1 MDSYPVTA
9 RSLGRTYYVDGDNLE
24 RNYKNHLSDFR
35 TWSEQNHAEDW
46 NLLVENMGT
55 HLSIDETS
63 IDHVVYVF
71 LTNKDGHGKKHT
83 LIAYVKGL
91 KVSDIVAVLMQIPEE
106 LRKAVIE
113 VTMDHSDVMN
123 AVVREVFP
131 DARITIDCFH
141 TVQIVGDAIEE
152 IHMQSKREAVKE
164 EKKEKTEFKKRLLR
178 NAKKRQKYAEK
189 HPKTYKGK
197 KRGRKPVRANARYI
211 PTTLSNGDTPIDL
224 L

>member
-1 MDSYPVTA
+1 M
-9 RSLGRTYYVDGDNLE
+9 
-24 RNYKNHLSDFR
+24 
-35 TWSEQNHAEDW
+35 
-46 NLLVENMGT
+46 
-55 HLSIDETS
+55 
-63 IDHVVYVF
+63 
-71 LTNKDGHGKKHT
+71 TNKDGHGKKHT

-91 KVSDIVAVLMQIPEE
+91 KVSNIVAVLMQIPEE
-106 LRKAVIE
+106 LQKAVIE

-152 IHMQSKREAVKE
+152 IRMQSKREAVKE

-178 NAKKRQKYAEK
+178 NAKKSQKYAEK

-211 PTTLSNGDTPIDL
+211 PTTLSVQRRHSNRPPEKVQEHASAKWREVMMYNVAVVIS
-224 L
+224 

>member
-1 MDSYPVTA
+1 
-9 RSLGRTYYVDGDNLE
+9 
-24 RNYKNHLSDFR
+24 
-35 TWSEQNHAEDW
+35 
-46 NLLVENMGT
+46 MGT

-71 LTNKDGHGKKHT
+71 LTNKDEHGKKHT

-152 IHMQSKREAVKE
+152 IRVLPPWCGVGVVPASYCQPIPGRRALGSRFRAVGVSRQGSGFRVFFQIRISLIINYLHSPIGLYKPKE
-164 EKKEKTEFKKRLLR
+164 DFT
-178 NAKKRQKYAEK
+178 
-189 HPKTYKGK
+189 
-197 KRGRKPVRANARYI
+197 
-211 PTTLSNGDTPIDL
+211 
-224 L
+224 

>member
-9 RSLGRTYYVDGDNLE
+9 RSLGRIYYVDGDNLE

-35 TWSEQNHAEDW
+35 TWSEHGHAEDW

-123 AVVREVFP
+123 AVVREAFP

-141 TVQIVGDAIEE
+141 TV
-152 IHMQSKREAVKE
+152 
-164 EKKEKTEFKKRLLR
+164 
-178 NAKKRQKYAEK
+178 
-189 HPKTYKGK
+189 
-197 KRGRKPVRANARYI
+197 
-211 PTTLSNGDTPIDL
+211 
-224 L
+224 

>member
-1 MDSYPVTA
+1 MGSYPVTA

-35 TWSEQNHAEDW
+35 TWSELDHAEDW

-71 LTNKDGHGKKHT
+71 LTNKDGHGKKHA
-83 LIAYVKGL
+83 LIAYVKGF

-113 VTMDHSDVMN
+113 VAMDHSDVMN

-131 DARITIDCFH
+131 DVRITIDCFH

-152 IHMQSKREAVKE
+152 IRMQSKRKAVKE
-164 EKKEKTEFKKRLLR
+164 EKKEKTEFKKRCKEMPRSAKNMQRSIRRHTRAR
-178 NAKKRQKYAEK
+178 NVGASLYV
-189 HPKTYKGK
+189 PMPDTYLQ
-197 KRGRKPVRANARYI
+197 RC
-211 PTTLSNGDTPIDL
+211 PTETLQ
-224 L
+224 

>member
-71 LTNKDGHGKKHT
+71 LTNKDEHGKKHT

-152 IHMQSKREAVKE
+152 IRVLPPWCGMGVVPASYCQPIPGRRAGGSRFRAVGVSRQGSGFRVFFQIRISLIINYLHSPIGLYKPKE
-164 EKKEKTEFKKRLLR
+164 DFT
-178 NAKKRQKYAEK
+178 
-189 HPKTYKGK
+189 
-197 KRGRKPVRANARYI
+197 
-211 PTTLSNGDTPIDL
+211 
-224 L
+224 

>member
-35 TWSEQNHAEDW
+35 TWSEQNHAEDR

-71 LTNKDGHGKKHT
+71 LTNKDEHGKKHT

-152 IHMQSKREAVKE
+152 IRVLPPWCGAG
-164 EKKEKTEFKKRLLR
+164 LILP
-178 NAKKRQKYAEK
+178 ADPRQA
-189 HPKTYKGK
+189 G
-197 KRGRKPVRANARYI
+197 RGESFQGGGGLAARKWFSGF
-211 PTTLSNGDTPIDL
+211 LSDTDFSNYQLFTFPYRVI
-224 L
+224 